1 MRWRLLIIFTIIFLF
16 IAGISFAESGDDAV
30 LLEQIKFKEV
40 EIKKLEAELGKYKDA
55 LLKTKSQAN
64 TLKSQIAL
72 IESQINKLKVDLK
85 IIQAKI
91 SKTEANIKL
100 YFRKINEKEQKIK
113 ERQAAMARSLR
124 FLAYADNRGFLA
136 SFLQSEKLSNFL
148 SQSEYLVSIAD
159 SLYSD
164 YKILARDKLELTDLL
179 SGQKEL
185 KGDFIDFKNELQS
198 KSRLVESQK
207 QEKSALLKETKNQE
221 AEYQKII
228 SQIQIKQAQI
238 QKEILELENKLR
250 GEVAGVPPARPGE
263 LAWPLLGRLTQ
274 GYGPTSVTGFYNDAY
289 KFHNGIDIA
298 FEYGAP
304 IRASLDGTVVASGD
318 NNRYAYGKWLAI
330 RHNNGL
336 TTLYAHFSAKT
347 AVIGENVR
355 QGQIIGYEGSSGFV
369 TGPHLHFTVYS
380 TNTFKTEKRWFGLLP
395 IGGSVNPLDYLL
407 QYF

>member
-1 MRWRLLIIFTIIFLF
+1 MRYKILLIFIFF
-16 IAGISFAESGDDAV
+16 V
-30 LLEQIKFKEV
+30 LPFNNLYAQTDENDILREQIKSKEE
-40 EIKKLEAELGKYKDA
+40 EIKKLELELNNYRYA
-55 LLKTKSQAN
+55 LLKTQSQTN
-64 TLKSQIAL
+64 TLKGQIAL
-72 IESQINKLKVDLK
+72 IESQTNKLKADLK
-85 IIQAKI
+85 ITQAKI

-124 FLAYADNRGFLA
+124 FLAYADDRGFLA

-207 QEKSALLKETKNQE
+207 HEKSALLKETKNQE

-250 GEVAGVPPARPGE
+250 GEVTGVPPARPGE

-289 KFHNGIDIA
+289 KFHNGIDITL
-298 FEYGAP
+298 EYGAP
-304 IRASLDGTVVASGD
+304 IRASLDGKIIASWD
-318 NNRYAYGKWLAI
+318 NGRYAYGKWLAI

-336 TTLYAHFSAKT
+336 ITLYAHFSAKT
-347 AVIGENVR
+347 VVVGENAR
-355 QGQIIGYEGSSGFV
+355 QGQVIGYEGSSGFV

-395 IGGSVNPLDYLL
+395 LGGSVNPLDYLL
-407 QYF
+407 Q

>member
-1 MRWRLLIIFTIIFLF
+1 MKQRFIIISVFLLLLI
-16 IAGISFAESGDDAV
+16 GRISFAEANDDAV
-30 LLEQIKFKEV
+30 LLEQIKLKEA
-40 EIKKLEAELGKYKDA
+40 EIKKLETELDKYKGA
-55 LLKTKSQAN
+55 LLKTENQAN
-64 TLKSQIAL
+64 TLKSQIDL
-72 IESQINKLKVDLK
+72 IESQINKLKMDLK

-100 YFRKINEKEQKIK
+100 YSGKINEKEQKIK
-113 ERQAAMARSLR
+113 ERQMAMARSFR

-148 SQSEYLVSIAD
+148 SQSEYLASVAD
-159 SLYSD
+159 SLYID
-164 YKILARDKLELTDLL
+164 YKILAEDKLELTDLL
-179 SGQKEL
+179 SGQKKL

-207 QEKSALLKETKNQE
+207 QEKNILLKETKNQE

-228 SQIQIKQAQI
+228 SQIQVKQAQI
-238 QKEILELENKLR
+238 QKEILELENELR
-250 GEVAGVPPARPGE
+250 GEVTGVPPARPGE

-274 GYGPTSVTGFYNDAY
+274 GYGPTFVTGFYNDAY

-298 FEYGAP
+298 VDYGAP
-304 IRASLDGTVVASGD
+304 IRASLDGTVIASGD
-318 NNRYAYGKWLAI
+318 NGRYAYGKWLAI

-336 TTLYAHFSAKT
+336 TTLYAHFSAKIAIT
-347 AVIGENVR
+347 GEYIR

-407 QYF
+407 Q